1 MVYLLEDGRQC
12 VDKSIIED
20 GEKYIEI
27 QNFIDPIEEDGFVVY
42 VVGIEDSKPKYAKK
56 PIVVPEPVLTTKEKI
71 LSVVGKS
78 QDEVRQEGADL
89 LMEELMK
96 RGVLK

>member
-1 MVYLLEDGRQC
+1 MILKGNV
-12 VDKSIIED
+12 IAIEVSD
-20 GEKYIEI
+20 SVPMYPPDQKGNLVTAITCDDSVK
-27 QNFIDPIEEDGFVVY
+27 
-42 VVGIEDSKPKYAKK
+42 VGMFYDENKK
-56 PIVVPEPVLTTKEKI
+56 VFSDEFPTPEPTMEEKI
-71 LSVVGKS
+71 YVAVSKT